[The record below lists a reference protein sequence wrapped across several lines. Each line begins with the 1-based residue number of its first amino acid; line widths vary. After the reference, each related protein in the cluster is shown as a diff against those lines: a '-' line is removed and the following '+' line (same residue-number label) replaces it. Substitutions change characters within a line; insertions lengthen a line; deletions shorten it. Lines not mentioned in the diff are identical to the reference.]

1 MTLPKQF
8 KEDNFE
14 SIRIYH
20 YVEELVY
27 SYREYMGDLLRDN
40 EVSLAEAPF
49 LIRLRFSDNTTQM
62 ELTKLFKVSKGYT
75 AKLLRRFE
83 DNGWVKREEDP
94 KNRRKMIVNLTPE
107 GVKKTDELIG
117 LLDTW
122 ENKVSSGLSDVE
134 ISVLK
139 NLLFKLVL
147 ETENF

>member
-49 LIRLRFSDNTTQM
+49 LIRLRFSDNITQM

-94 KNRRKMIVNLTPE
+94 KNRRKKIVNLTPE

>member
-1 MTLPKQF
+1 MALSEQF
-8 KEDNFE
+8 KEENFE

-94 KNRRKMIVNLTPE
+94 KNRRKKIVNLTPE

>member
-14 SIRIYH
+14 SIWIYH

-94 KNRRKMIVNLTPE
+94 KNRRKKIVNLTPE
-107 GVKKTDELIG
+107 GVKNTDEFIG

>member
-40 EVSLAEAPF
+40 EGSLAEAPF

-94 KNRRKMIVNLTPE
+94 KNRRKKIVNLTPE

>member
-49 LIRLRFSDNTTQM
+49 LIRLRF
-62 ELTKLFKVSKGYT
+62 
-75 AKLLRRFE
+75 
-83 DNGWVKREEDP
+83 
-94 KNRRKMIVNLTPE
+94 
-107 GVKKTDELIG
+107 
-117 LLDTW
+117 
-122 ENKVSSGLSDVE
+122 
-134 ISVLK
+134 
-139 NLLFKLVL
+139 
-147 ETENF
+147 

>member
-1 MTLPKQF
+1 MALSEQF
-8 KEDNFE
+8 KEENFE

-27 SYREYMGDLLRDN
+27 SYREYMGDLLKDN
-40 EVSLAEAPF
+40 EIPLTEAPF

-75 AKLLRRFE
+75 AKLLRSFE
-83 DNGWVKREEDP
+83 DKGWITREEDP
-94 KNRRKMIVNLTPE
+94 SNRRKKIVNLTPE

>member
-1 MTLPKQF
+1 MALPKQF
-8 KEDNFE
+8 KEENFE

-94 KNRRKMIVNLTPE
+94 KNRRKKIVNLTPE

>member
-1 MTLPKQF
+1 MALSEQF
-8 KEDNFE
+8 KEENFE

-94 KNRRKMIVNLTPE
+94 KNRRKKIVNLTPE
-107 GVKKTDELIG
+107 GVKKTDELIAI
-117 LLDTW
+117 LDTW
-122 ENKVSSGLSDVE
+122 EDKVSSGLSDVE

-139 NLLFKLVL
+139 NLLFKLVM

>member
-1 MTLPKQF
+1 
-8 KEDNFE
+8 
-14 SIRIYH
+14 
-20 YVEELVY
+20 
-27 SYREYMGDLLRDN
+27 MGDLLRDN

-94 KNRRKMIVNLTPE
+94 KNRRKKIVNLTPE

>member
-62 ELTKLFKVSKGYT
+62 ELTKLFKVRKGYT

-94 KNRRKMIVNLTPE
+94 KNRRKKIVNLTPE
-107 GVKKTDELIG
+107 GVKKTDDLIG

>member
-1 MTLPKQF
+1 MALSEQF
-8 KEDNFE
+8 KEENFE

-94 KNRRKMIVNLTPE
+94 KNRRKKIVNLTPE

-139 NLLFKLVL
+139 NLLFKLI
-147 ETENF
+147 

>member
-8 KEDNFE
+8 KDDNFE

-49 LIRLRFSDNTTQM
+49 LIRLRFSDNTTQK
-62 ELTKLFKVSKGYT
+62 ELTKLFKVRKGYT

-94 KNRRKMIVNLTPE
+94 KNRRKKIVNLTPE
-107 GVKKTDELIG
+107 CVKKTDELIG

>member
-27 SYREYMGDLLRDN
+27 SYREYMGDLLKDN
-40 EVSLAEAPF
+40 EVSLTEAPF

-83 DNGWVKREEDP
+83 DKGWVKREEDP
-94 KNRRKMIVNLTPE
+94 KNRRKKIVNLTPE
-107 GVKKTDELIG
+107 GVKKTDELIT

>member
-94 KNRRKMIVNLTPE
+94 KNRRKKIVNLTPE